1 LAAKLKLKF
10 DLVDIIRSIT
20 DDKRKLQVYL
30 PLVSNNDFKREYG
43 KRLIDDIE
51 ARLDE
56 GKDKDD
62 KEFKGRAG
70 RYSKSYSNSELFKFW
85 DKDKT
90 VNLQLTGQMRSAMD
104 VISTAGRSVT
114 IGFIDQEANDK
125 AHGHINGAN
134 YLPVRDFWGVPNK
147 SQTDIMKDMIREFSE
162 REIVLFEVP
171 GITAQTD
178 SGFEVE
184 LGELDGQE

>member
-56 GKDKDD
+56 GKDKDGD
-62 KEFKGRAG
+62 AMKG
-70 RYSKSYSNSELFKFW
+70 YSNSYKKSELFKFW

-90 VNLQLTGQMRSAMD
+90 VNLQLTGQMRTAMD

-162 REIVLFEVP
+162 RETILVDIPEVS
-171 GITAQTD
+171 AEAD
-178 SGFEVE
+178 FGFEVD
-184 LGELDGQE
+184 LTDGE